1 MFFSFFDKICIVNK
15 NFKLIIANYKKMI
28 VKKVKADTIK
38 DAVKIVASSKCDEYV
53 YEKLA
58 KKIVGNSFIV
68 EDIDNRAASV
78 LKQEALSCGC
88 DVAVSKDVSLFKKG
102 KSNIVIC
109 ANRNQIEK
117 LTSKIK
123 EQPFGLKLLS
133 KQISDINSF
142 QLKQIVCANKKIALN
157 KTLVMGII
165 NLSPDSFFKNGIEDI
180 NVAVKTALQMQKD
193 GADIIDVGAESTR
206 PGSKPV
212 PVKQETEKIQKFL
225 KLFRKKSKMPV
236 SVDTYKPEVATVA
249 LGEGADI
256 INDIY
261 ALRYKNKSMAKTV
274 AKNKAAVIVMHMKK
288 NPLTMQQNIR
298 YNNILSDIFNFLSKQ
313 LDFALDSG
321 INKESIIVDPGI
333 GFGKTVE
340 DNLLIIKRLF
350 EFKSLN
356 VPVLMALS
364 NKSFLAKV
372 LGTEDFSERQLATA
386 IANMVSVMNGADIL
400 RVHNV
405 KETVN
410 ALKVVNS
417 IRGI

>member
-1 MFFSFFDKICIVNK
+1 
-15 NFKLIIANYKKMI
+15 MI
-28 VKKVKADTIK
+28 VKKVKAETIE

-58 KKIVGNSFIV
+58 KKIVANSFIV
-68 EDIDNRAASV
+68 EDIDNRAANI
-78 LKQEALSCGC
+78 LKQEAISCGC
-88 DVAVSKDVSLFKKG
+88 DVAVSKDISLFKKG
-102 KSNIVIC
+102 KSNIVVC
-109 ANRNQIEK
+109 ANQNQIEK
-117 LTSKIK
+117 LSAKIK

-133 KQISDINSF
+133 ELLTNINTYK
-142 QLKQIVCANKKIALN
+142 LKQIVCANKKISLN

-165 NLSPDSFFKNGIEDI
+165 NLSPDSFFKNGIE
-180 NVAVKTALQMQKD
+180 NMSVAVETALQMQKD

-206 PGSKPV
+206 PGSRPV
-212 PVKQETEKIQKFL
+212 PVKEEKAKIKKFL
-225 KLFRKKSKMPV
+225 KLFRKKSKMPI
-236 SVDTYKPEVATVA
+236 SVDTYKPEVAQVA
-249 LGEGADI
+249 LDEGADI

-261 ALRYKNKSMAKTV
+261 ALRYKDKQMAKIV
-274 AKNKAAVIVMHMKK
+274 AKNKAAVILMHMKK

-313 LDFALDSG
+313 MIFALDTG
-321 INKESIIVDPGI
+321 IKKESIIVDPGI

-356 VPVLMALS
+356 VPLLMALS

-372 LGTEDFSERQLATA
+372 IGTEDFNERQTAT
-386 IANMVSVMNGADIL
+386 IVANIVSVINGADIL
-400 RVHNV
+400 RVHDV
-405 KETVN
+405 KETVKS
-410 ALKVVNS
+410 LKVVNS

>member
-1 MFFSFFDKICIVNK
+1 
-15 NFKLIIANYKKMI
+15 MI
-28 VKKVKADTIK
+28 VKKVKVQTIE
-38 DAVKIVASSKCDEYV
+38 DAVKIIASTKCDDCV
-53 YEKLA
+53 HEKLA
-58 KKIVGNSFIV
+58 KKIVAGSFVV
-68 EDIDNRAASV
+68 ENIDNRAASV

-109 ANRNQIEK
+109 ANQNQTEK
-117 LTSKIK
+117 LILKIK
-123 EQPFGLKLLS
+123 EQPFGLKILS
-133 KQISDINSF
+133 KQLDEINSF
-142 QLKQIVCANKKIALN
+142 QPKQIVCANRKISLN

-165 NLSPDSFFKNGIEDI
+165 NLSPDSFFKNGTEDI
-180 NVAVKTALQMQKD
+180 PFAVETALQMQKD

-212 PVKQETEKIQKFL
+212 PVKEEIKKIKTFL

-236 SVDTYKPEVATVA
+236 SVDTYKPEVAAVA
-249 LGEGADI
+249 LDESADI

-261 ALRYKNKSMAKTV
+261 ALRYQNKEMAKTV
-274 AKNKAAVIVMHMKK
+274 AKNKAAVILMHMKK

-298 YNNILSDIFNFLSKQ
+298 YNNTLSDIFKFLSKQ
-313 LDFALDSG
+313 IDFALDNG
-321 INKESIIVDPGI
+321 IKKESVVADVGI

-356 VPVLMALS
+356 VPLLMGLS

-372 LGTEDFSERQLATA
+372 LGTEDFNERVIATTA
-386 IANMVSVMNGADIL
+386 ANIMSVINGADIL

-410 ALKVVNS
+410 CLKVINS